1 MFCKIVRHISVA
13 AALLSVWG
21 CDITSNDV
29 VTLKEGNTVYKG
41 QTANGKRNGLGVLY
55 MGDSVAY
62 SGQWKDGL
70 RQGQG
75 QVTDS
80 LGRLIEGVWDHDTIV
95 SGTRRD
101 SAGVYQ
107 GEFSQRLTAQ
117 GYGTYHDNNGTYYE
131 GQWKND
137 ERTGF
142 GFSSQHRFFRVGEW
156 KKDVYKGERLSYT
169 SDRIYGIDISKYQHG
184 KGRKRY
190 SIDWKRLRISH
201 LGTLSKKNIQ
211 GVVDY
216 KVSFIFIK
224 STEGTSIRNPYYAAD
239 YQAARQHGYPV
250 GTYHFFSYR
259 STGAEQ
265 ARHFLK
271 HSHVRKGDLP
281 PVLDLE
287 PYPSQV
293 EKMGGAVGM
302 WKRVRN
308 WLQIVE
314 QQTGMQPILYV
325 SQTFVNRY
333 LDAAPDIKHNYP
345 VWIARYGEYKPDVK
359 LWIWQLAPDG
369 HVAGIHGTVDINVF
383 NGYER
388 EFKQWLTNVRK
399 R

>member
-201 LGTLSKKNIQ
+201 LGTLSKKTFRGGRLQ
-211 GVVDY
+211 GVVHLHQVDR
-216 KVSFIFIK
+216 
-224 STEGTSIRNPYYAAD
+224 RN
-239 YQAARQHGYPV
+239 QHSQPLLCG
-250 GTYHFFSYR
+250 R
-259 STGAEQ
+259 
-265 ARHFLK
+265 
-271 HSHVRKGDLP
+271 LP
-281 PVLDLE
+281 SRTPT
-287 PYPSQV
+287 
-293 EKMGGAVGM
+293 
-302 WKRVRN
+302 
-308 WLQIVE
+308 WL
-314 QQTGMQPILYV
+314 P
-325 SQTFVNRY
+325 R
-333 LDAAPDIKHNYP
+333 
-345 VWIARYGEYKPDVK
+345 
-359 LWIWQLAPDG
+359 G
-369 HVAGIHGTVDINVF
+369 HLPLLLV
-383 NGYER
+383 
-388 EFKQWLTNVRK
+388 
-399 R
+399 

>member
-169 SDRIYGIDISKYQHG
+169 SDRIYGIDISK
-184 KGRKRY
+184 
-190 SIDWKRLRISH
+190 
-201 LGTLSKKNIQ
+201 
-211 GVVDY
+211 
-216 KVSFIFIK
+216 
-224 STEGTSIRNPYYAAD
+224 
-239 YQAARQHGYPV
+239 
-250 GTYHFFSYR
+250 
-259 STGAEQ
+259 
-265 ARHFLK
+265 
-271 HSHVRKGDLP
+271 
-281 PVLDLE
+281 
-287 PYPSQV
+287 
-293 EKMGGAVGM
+293 
-302 WKRVRN
+302 
-308 WLQIVE
+308 
-314 QQTGMQPILYV
+314 
-325 SQTFVNRY
+325 
-333 LDAAPDIKHNYP
+333 
-345 VWIARYGEYKPDVK
+345 
-359 LWIWQLAPDG
+359 
-369 HVAGIHGTVDINVF
+369 
-383 NGYER
+383 
-388 EFKQWLTNVRK
+388 
-399 R
+399 